1 MKQWLLYL
9 LIVFAL
15 ANLLLGMVGGLG
27 RMGWSYSLPETIV
40 HHGACMVGGFLGSLI
55 ALEKIVALKKPI
67 FFIGPFMSAG
77 SLLCFIAGQT
87 HVAVVLLCLAS
98 VVLCLVY
105 GLYLLKNYSLYL
117 VIALAGAL
125 CWIIGNFLLL
135 SKLFYPM
142 AFPWWMAF
150 VLLTVCSE
158 RLELSKFLPVSSF
171 VKKVFIFLLILF
183 VAGIA
188 LPFHLGG
195 NVVSGLALVGIAIW
209 LMRYDVI
216 SITIK
221 KKGLQAFTARALL
234 SGYVAL
240 VLAGIFLISLNNT
253 SYSYDSI
260 VHTFF
265 LGFAMAM
272 IFAHGPLILPGLLG
286 LQVRPFHM
294 LFYIPL
300 FLLLISLLI
309 RLLANANL
317 IAFAY
322 RLFSGWLSV
331 MAILLY
337 FMFMLTF
344 MVSATRHAKVK

>member
-1 MKQWLLYL
+1 M
-9 LIVFAL
+9 
-15 ANLLLGMVGGLG
+15 LLGMMGGLG

-55 ALEKIVALKKPI
+55 ALEKIVPLKKPI
-67 FFIGPFMSAG
+67 FFIGPLMSAA

-87 HVAVVLLCLAS
+87 YMAILMLCLS
-98 VVLCLVY
+98 SIVLCLVY
-105 GLYLLKNYSLYL
+105 GFYLFRNYSLYL
-117 VIALAGAL
+117 TIALAGAL
-125 CWIIGNFLLL
+125 CWAVGNVLLF
-135 SKLFYPM
+135 SKLFYPK

-158 RLELSKFLPVSSF
+158 RLELSKFLPVSRLA
-171 VKKVFIFLLILF
+171 KKIFIFFLMTFI
-183 VAGIA
+183 AGIA

-195 NVVSGLALVGIAIW
+195 NYVAGLALVGIALW

-216 SITIK
+216 SITLK

-234 SGYVAL
+234 AGYVAL
-240 VLAGIFLISLNNT
+240 ILTGIFLISLNNT

-286 LQVRPFHM
+286 WLVKPFHA
-294 LFYIPL
+294 LFYLPL
-300 FLLLISLLI
+300 SLLFVSLLI

-322 RLFSGWLSV
+322 RIYSGWLSV
-331 MAILLY
+331 TAILLY
-337 FMFMLTF
+337 FVFMLTF
-344 MVSATRHAKVK
+344 MVKGIRHAKVK

>member
-1 MKQWLLYL
+1 MKQWLLPF
-9 LIVFAL
+9 LIVSAL
-15 ANLLLGMVGGLG
+15 ANLLLGMLGGLG
-27 RMGWSYSLPETIV
+27 RMGWSHSLSEAIV

-55 ALEKIVALKKPI
+55 ALEKIVPLKKPV
-67 FFIGPFMSAG
+67 FFIGPFMSAA
-77 SLLCFIAGQT
+77 SILCFIAGSA
-87 HVAVVLLCLAS
+87 HVALILLCLSS

-105 GLYLLKNYSLYL
+105 GLYLVRNYSLYL
-117 VIALAGAL
+117 AIALAGAL
-125 CWIIGNFLLL
+125 CWVVGNFLLF

-158 RLELSKFLPVSSF
+158 RLELSRFLPVSSF
-171 VKKVFIFLLILF
+171 AKKVFIFLLILF
-183 VAGIA
+183 VAGIT

-195 NVVSGLALVGIAIW
+195 NFVSGLALVIIALW

-216 SITIK
+216 SITLK
-221 KKGLQAFTARALL
+221 KQGLQAFTARALL
-234 SGYVAL
+234 GGYVAL

-286 LQVRPFHM
+286 LQVKPFHT
-294 LFYIPL
+294 LFYLPL
-300 FLLLISLLI
+300 FLLFISLLI

-317 IAFAY
+317 IAFTY
-322 RLFSGWLSV
+322 RIFSGWLSV
-331 MAILLY
+331 AAILLY

-344 MVSATRHAKVK
+344 MVRATRHAKVK